1 MATTFLHYLGTAGFA
16 TTAGYIVAPFNL
28 IGSTELSS
36 LANTSTALSS
46 TGGTSGVF
54 NQVIFG
60 QAQLGEIW
68 LTVVTT
74 SWIGTTGGN
83 ISGWWLHGAN
93 SSSTLEAQSG
103 TAPPPR
109 APDWIIP
116 VTVTAAVGSTFFA
129 AGSPVALPYDTCKVL
144 VQNNSGATL
153 GAGNHTIQVGPVA
166 DQY

>member
-1 MATTFLHYLGTAGFA
+1 MATTFLHALGSAGF
-16 TTAGYIVAPFNL
+16 TTNSGYIVAPFNM
-28 IGSTELSS
+28 IGSTELSG

-60 QAQLGEIW
+60 QAPLGVIY

-74 SWIGTTGGN
+74 SWVGTTGGN
-83 ISGWWLHGAN
+83 LAGWWLHGAN
-93 SSSTLEAQSG
+93 SSSTLESQSA
-103 TAPPPR
+103 TVAPPRP
-109 APDWIIP
+109 PDWIIP

-129 AGSPVALPYDTCKVL
+129 SGSPVSLPYDTCKVL